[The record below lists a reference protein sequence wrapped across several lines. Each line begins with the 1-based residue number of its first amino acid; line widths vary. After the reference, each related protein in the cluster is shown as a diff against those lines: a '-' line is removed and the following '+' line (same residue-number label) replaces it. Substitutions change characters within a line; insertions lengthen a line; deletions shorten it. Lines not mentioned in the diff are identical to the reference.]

1 MEQRD
6 ILFAEQRITPDL
18 LAAALQARSTAA
30 LPVHQPARLRGD
42 HDLNP
47 DLLCNGSGAREAA
60 VLVPLVARPSGTQ
73 VLLTRRSSDLSSHPG
88 QIAFPGGCR
97 EPEDEGPIATALRE
111 TEEEIGLEPQKV
123 RPLGQLD
130 LYVTSTGF
138 AVTPI
143 VGWVEEDFPMEA
155 LALDRREVEEVF
167 EVPLPFF
174 LNPLNRQRHRRH
186 YGGKER
192 HFYVYPYRDYYIWG
206 ATAGMINNLAEVL
219 AQGC

>member
-73 VLLTRRSSDLSSHPG
+73 VLLTRRDRKSTRLNSSHV
-88 QIAFPGGCR
+88 
-97 EPEDEGPIATALRE
+97 
-111 TEEEIGLEPQKV
+111 K
-123 RPLGQLD
+123 
-130 LYVTSTGF
+130 TSY
-138 AVTPI
+138 AV
-143 VGWVEEDFPMEA
+143 F
-155 LALDRREVEEVF
+155 
-167 EVPLPFF
+167 
-174 LNPLNRQRHRRH
+174 
-186 YGGKER
+186 
-192 HFYVYPYRDYYIWG
+192 
-206 ATAGMINNLAEVL
+206 
-219 AQGC
+219 C